1 MRSFVAI
8 LLLLPVALSSS
19 RIAPANIHDSSPTTE
34 VRDGQTDTLLVFLPQ
49 TVLSTPTT
57 IPLNIPS
64 PTTEVQDGQTG
75 TLIIMPPQATETGLK
90 QIPDAA
96 HPFIAPG
103 PDDQRGPCPAM
114 NTLANHGYIPRNGI
128 ASFEEMALA
137 LMEAFNLDLNLAADM
152 IANNMLTRGNMF
164 VNKLSIGGV
173 SPLVPP
179 LPGQIDGPVT
189 GGIAKHGRFE
199 GDASMTR
206 ADAFIGDN
214 SNFQDILYDLD
225 LLQLGKFGDNGPDGD
240 NTVFNVATLIGMKKQ
255 NIMMDQAADPEFQF
269 AARRMSAA
277 YGEAS
282 FLIDVF
288 ANGTTKQATLPIIG
302 SFFRNQ
308 TFPPN
313 WFRAASPVTNA
324 VIGDTASQIQAAI
337 PVLPG
342 RNNAQGVYVAD
353 PAPPPPFNSSLGCF
367 AYYDLAANIPG
378 TLVNT
383 TGIFKKNVELLTG
396 IQFQTA
402 SANAGC
408 DQPILPFGPVG
419 V

>member
-1 MRSFVAI
+1 MRSFAAA
-8 LLLLPVALSSS
+8 LLLLPAAFA
-19 RIAPANIHDSSPTTE
+19 APRAG
-34 VRDGQTDTLLVFLPQ
+34 R
-49 TVLSTPTT
+49 
-57 IPLNIPS
+57 LNHRADPS

-75 TLIIMPPQATETGLK
+75 TLIVLPPQATETGLK
-90 QIPDAA
+90 QIPDVD

-103 PDDQRGPCPAM
+103 PNDQRGPCPAM

-128 ASFEEMALA
+128 ASFEEITLA
-137 LMEAFNLDLNLAADM
+137 LMEAFNLELIFGANMA
-152 IANNMLTRGNMF
+152 ANNMLTRGNPF
-164 VNKLSIGGV
+164 IDKLSIGGV

-179 LPGQIDGPVT
+179 LPGKIDGPET

-214 SNFQDILYDLD
+214 RDFQDLLYDLD

-240 NTVFNVATLIGMKKQ
+240 NTVFNVETLVGIKKQ
-255 NIMMDQAADPEFQF
+255 NILMDQAANSEFQF
-269 AARRMSAA
+269 AARRMNAA

-282 FLIDVF
+282 FLLNVF

-313 WFRAASPVTNA
+313 WFRAASPVTGAMNGVA
-324 VIGDTASQIQAAI
+324 VSALLAAV
-337 PVLPG
+337 PTPPG

-353 PAPPPPFNSSLGCF
+353 PAPPPPFNSR
-367 AYYDLAANIPG
+367 
-378 TLVNT
+378 
-383 TGIFKKNVELLTG
+383 
-396 IQFQTA
+396 
-402 SANAGC
+402 
-408 DQPILPFGPVG
+408 
-419 V
+419 